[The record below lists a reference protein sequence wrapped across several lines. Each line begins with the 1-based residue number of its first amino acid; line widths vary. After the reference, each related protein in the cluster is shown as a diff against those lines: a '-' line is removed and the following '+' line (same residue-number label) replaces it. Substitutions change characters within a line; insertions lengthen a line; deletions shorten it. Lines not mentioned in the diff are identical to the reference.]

1 MTVDDIW
8 NHNLQYQQVLLDAMP
23 ARCGTA
29 LDVGCGQGFLL
40 KHLAER
46 ADTVLGI
53 DQHAPSLAEAAERTA
68 GLPNVELVEGNA
80 MTYDFGRQ
88 FDAVFSIAVIHHLPF
103 EPGLLRMRELTAP
116 GGVLGVVGLARST
129 WMRDYARDGV
139 GAVETRLRR
148 LRRPHT
154 MVTAP
159 ICDPEETYT
168 EVRTIVADVLPGAR
182 YRRHN
187 LFRYSIVWT
196 RPR

>member
-8 NHNLQYQQVLLDAMP
+8 NHNLQYQPVLLDAMP
-23 ARCGTA
+23 DACGTA

-40 KHLAER
+40 KHLAGR
-46 ADTVLGI
+46 ADTVIGI
-53 DQHAPSLAEAAERTA
+53 DQHAPSLAEAAERVA
-68 GLPNVELVEGNA
+68 ALPNVELVEGDA

-88 FDAVFSIAVIHHLPF
+88 FGAVFSIAVIHHLPF
-103 EPGLLRMRELTAP
+103 EPGLRRMRELTAP

-129 WMRDYARDGV
+129 TLRDYARDGV

-159 ICDPEETYT
+159 VCDPEESYT
-168 EVRTIVADVLPGAR
+168 EVRRIVADVLPGAR